1 MAAAALIFKTREG
14 CMKSVRLMA
23 AAFALGL
30 GAGCVL
36 AQQSGAQSYP
46 VRPVRIIV
54 PNTAGSATDTAT
66 RIIAQRF
73 TDVFGQQMV
82 IDNRAGASGTIGIE
96 IAAKAAPD
104 GYTLLVGTSAGM
116 VINALLRKVPYDAH
130 KDFTPVSM
138 IVISPQ
144 MLFGHPGV
152 PARNVQ
158 ELVELARAKPGQL
171 HCASPGVGTSNH
183 LGCELLK
190 SMTGVNI
197 VHVPYKGTSPAVT
210 DVVGGQVQIM
220 FNSMPNVMPLVKVGK
235 LRGLGLGATK
245 RSPAAPDLP
254 LISETLPGFQCI
266 TWYALYAPR
275 NLPASILARL
285 NGEMFKMY
293 ADAAFAKRISD
304 SGQDPLAT
312 TPEELSRHMR
322 EESERWSK
330 VIKAAGIKYEG

>member
-1 MAAAALIFKTREG
+1 
-14 CMKSVRLMA
+14 MKSARLMA
-23 AAFALGL
+23 AILLGL
-30 GAGCVL
+30 AAGSAI

-46 VRPVRIIV
+46 LRPVRIIV

-144 MLFGHPGV
+144 MLFSHPGV

-158 ELVELARAKPGQL
+158 ELVELARAKSGQL

-235 LRGLGLGATK
+235 LRGLGLGGTK

-275 NLPASILARL
+275 NLPAPILARL

-304 SGQDPLAT
+304 AGQDPLAS

>member
-1 MAAAALIFKTREG
+1 MAATAALALAA
-14 CMKSVRLMA
+14 SSA
-23 AAFALGL
+23 AAQTA
-30 GAGCVL
+30 AP
-36 AQQSGAQSYP
+36 AQYP

-73 TDVFGQQMV
+73 TDDFGQQMV
-82 IDNRAGASGTIGIE
+82 IDNRAGASGIVGIE

-116 VINALLRKVPYDAH
+116 VINALLRKVPYDAYR
-130 KDFTPVSM
+130 DFTPISM

-158 ELVELARAKPGQL
+158 ELIDLARAKPGQL

-183 LGCELLK
+183 LGCELIK
-190 SMTGVNI
+190 SMTGVSI
-197 VHVPYKGTSPAVT
+197 MHVPYKGTSPAVT

-220 FNSMPNVMPLVKVGK
+220 FNSLPNVVPLIKAGK
-235 LRGLGLGATK
+235 LKGLGLGGTK
-245 RSPAAPDLP
+245 RSPALPDLP

-266 TWYALYAPR
+266 TWYALYGPR
-275 NLPASILARL
+275 GLPAPVVARL
-285 NGEMFKMY
+285 NGEMHRMY

-304 SGQDPLAT
+304 AGQDPQAS
-312 TPEELSRHMR
+312 TPEELARHMR
-322 EESERWSK
+322 EEAERWAK